1 LLLFGLAITS
11 DMGDITCM
19 EIINSLHTGNKT
31 MTIKSLNDQYG
42 NAIFVGNEVSFKYD
56 VEQESEVLDIKIE
69 TGEILVFN
77 ENQMCNLWI
86 DADRCELEN

>member
-1 LLLFGLAITS
+1 
-11 DMGDITCM
+11 M
-19 EIINSLHTGNKT
+19 KT
-31 MTIKSLNDQYG
+31 KSLNDQYG

>member
-1 LLLFGLAITS
+1 
-11 DMGDITCM
+11 M
-19 EIINSLHTGNKT
+19 KT
-31 MTIKSLNDQYG
+31 KSLNDQYG

-77 ENQMCNLWI
+77 ENQMCGFSKNS
-86 DADRCELEN
+86 RTFGQGFYSQS